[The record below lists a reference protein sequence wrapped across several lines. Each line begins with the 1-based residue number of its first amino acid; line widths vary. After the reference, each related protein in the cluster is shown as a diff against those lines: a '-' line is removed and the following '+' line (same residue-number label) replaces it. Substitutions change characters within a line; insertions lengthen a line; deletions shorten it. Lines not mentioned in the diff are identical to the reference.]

1 MTYMWLSVSPGQG
14 MVGVCNAK
22 GHGRKVPLKA
32 WHAPYQ
38 VILGAP

>member
-1 MTYMWLSVSPGQG
+1 MTYMWLSVSPDQG
-14 MVGVCNAK
+14 TVGVCSAK
-22 GHGRKVPLKA
+22 NHAGTAPLEA